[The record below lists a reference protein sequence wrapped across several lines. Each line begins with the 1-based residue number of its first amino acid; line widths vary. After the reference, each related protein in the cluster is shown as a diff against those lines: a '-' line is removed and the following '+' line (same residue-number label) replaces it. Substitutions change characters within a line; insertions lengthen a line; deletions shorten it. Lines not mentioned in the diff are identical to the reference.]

1 MVCAPVWSMI
11 GEYLSVQAHKP
22 CSLSHLFVSIDSGLN
37 VLMILYFVGA
47 REPAAPAAGGGLS
60 ADQQQSKNHGNRRVS
75 GARAARGRTF
85 DRTGRAFRTL

>member
-1 MVCAPVWSMI
+1 MIWSGI
-11 GEYLSVQAHKP
+11 ISPYKRTNHALSY
-22 CSLSHLFVSIDSGLN
+22 LFVSIDSRLN
-37 VLMILYFVGA
+37 VLMVLYFVGA

-85 DRTGRAFRTL
+85 DRTGRAFRTLWVNIQ